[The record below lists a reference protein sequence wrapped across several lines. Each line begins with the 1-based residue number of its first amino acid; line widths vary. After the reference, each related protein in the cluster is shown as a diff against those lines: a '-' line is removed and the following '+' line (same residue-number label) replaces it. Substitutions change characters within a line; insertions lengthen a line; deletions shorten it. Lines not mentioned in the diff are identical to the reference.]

1 MTSAS
6 TTSPQSSQPRH
17 QADEGAHLVPFAKA
31 HLEGAHKL
39 SQEMAWPYRLEDWE
53 VALQLGRGF
62 VLQDDAGEVIGT
74 AAWWPYGESHASAGM
89 IIVTKAAQGRGYG
102 ARLMDALLAVAHP
115 RTITLN
121 STVEGQAL
129 YERRG
134 FVPVGIIEQYQ
145 GIPTEHRDAPPPSLV
160 RAMAASDFEAVM
172 RLDQQATG
180 WARPATLRRLIELGE
195 GHVLLQGGVPRGYAI
210 CRRFGR
216 GHVIGPVVA
225 ENLGDAQAL
234 IEAALARLGNLFVR
248 VDTSAALQLGP
259 WLARIG
265 LRQVDKATTMVLGT
279 PLASPGPARM
289 FGLANQSF
297 N

>member
-1 MTSAS
+1 MTSALTQAS
-6 TTSPQSSQPRH
+6 QARPQV
-17 QADEGAHLVPFAKA
+17 DDGVHLVPFAKS

-39 SQEMAWPYRLEDWE
+39 SLEMAWPYRLEDWE

-62 VLQDDAGEVIGT
+62 VLQDGAGEVTGT
-74 AAWWPYGESHASAGM
+74 AAWWPYGDTHASAGM
-89 IIVTKAAQGRGYG
+89 IIVAKAAQGRGYG
-102 ARLMDALLAVAHP
+102 ARLMDALLAAAHP
-115 RTITLN
+115 RSITLN

-129 YERRG
+129 YQRRG
-134 FVPVGIIEQYQ
+134 FVPVGVIEQYQ
-145 GIPTEHRDAPPPSLV
+145 GIPTERHEAPSPGLV
-160 RAMAASDFEAVM
+160 RAMAASDFEAVA

-180 WARPATLRRLIELGE
+180 WPRQAMLRRLIELGE
-195 GHVLLQGGVPRGYAI
+195 GHILLQDGVLRGYAI

-225 ENLGDAQAL
+225 ENLDDAQAL

-259 WLARIG
+259 WLERIG
-265 LRQVDKATTMVLGT
+265 LRQVDTATTMVLGT
-279 PLASPGPARM
+279 PLASTGPARM
-289 FGLANQSF
+289 FALANQSF